1 MFRLLPWS
9 SAARGQPVTAQERAV
24 KGMAVSEQSQFP
36 APSPRSPTQQ
46 KLKRKRS
53 DSAGSE
59 VTRED
64 DKPVS
69 PDAAVV
75 GFQLSTLRDIT
86 ASESNDIDRS
96 RETPDSGVV
105 PDRQPSDPDSASAA
119 NKLDIPRISDLRQP
133 MAART
138 MDTEELRQT
147 LESQLSLEVLL
158 KHDELRMIEQ
168 EMAKCQVALE
178 QLRRCGEIPYP
189 GSGLTGPLAAV
200 SNGTG
205 PAVMPRSNPRPPA
218 SPSPWGANN
227 GAYTRHYARWLLPD
241 PRFDGGEADMVPS
254 SGAGKSPLDGRT
266 TRAAWADATTASSR
280 SQRGAAG
287 AKLQA
292 LSSGY
297 PPPKDKV
304 GPMIIKRKSDG
315 QLVKLVCL
323 DCRRDNFSSTQG
335 FINHCRIAHNRSFAS
350 HDAAAAASGEPVE
363 VDEAGTV
370 VGGQNEAPAA
380 GPAGYVH
387 PLIRSAL
394 QTDPAKG
401 AKQGPQTKASPPL
414 QQPVSSSSSQP
425 LPKSHTPK
433 RNFKGPNVSPASTFK
448 ASPQTPH
455 LSSLMLWKGIDIDL
469 SHIVNDA
476 LTKPDIDMLLSDDNS
491 DSETEDTPH
500 TQANHASSQLSI
512 RNNRLPTR
520 TVYAS
525 SQPQRPGSRKGM
537 DKRSLNHRS
546 PARFQTSPTLPSS
559 SGRITG
565 ERHLQAGRDID
576 MADSNSPNLSPN
588 TVESNQAPSLVSD
601 DGDYEAPSE
610 SESPSP
616 SSSGS
621 ENEGNKFDD
630 VEVQDGDDPNGD
642 SHASNSTSHLSGPA
656 KHHTQP
662 PIPTTPTRHGATRKD
677 DLSGSKNVS
686 HINTK
691 PIAPPSRDSKKR
703 YR

>member
-1 MFRLLPWS
+1 
-9 SAARGQPVTAQERAV
+9 
-24 KGMAVSEQSQFP
+24 MAVREQSRQ
-36 APSPRSPTQQ
+36 SSQLLSQSQSQT
-46 KLKRKRS
+46 LKRKRS

-59 VTRED
+59 VTTGNAVSVPKIDTLHKTTTLTDSDSKAHQGDTVDSDVDRE
-64 DKPVS
+64 
-69 PDAAVV
+69 
-75 GFQLSTLRDIT
+75 R
-86 ASESNDIDRS
+86 
-96 RETPDSGVV
+96 
-105 PDRQPSDPDSASAA
+105 DSAAS
-119 NKLDIPRISDLRQP
+119 KSKRVDIPKLNDLRQP
-133 MAART
+133 IAART

-205 PAVMPRSNPRPPA
+205 PSVMPARSSPRPPT
-218 SPSPWGANN
+218 SPSPWGTND

-241 PRFDGGEADMVPS
+241 PRFDGGEVEMVTLP
-254 SGAGKSPLDGRT
+254 SGAGKSPVVDGRT
-266 TRAAWADATTASSR
+266 TRASWADATTASSR
-280 SQRGAAG
+280 SHRGTAG

-297 PPPKDKV
+297 PPPKDKA

-315 QLVKLVCL
+315 QFVKLVCL

-370 VGGQNEAPAA
+370 VGGNSEPPAA

-394 QTDPAKG
+394 LTDPAKG
-401 AKQGPQTKASPPL
+401 AKHSNQQTKASANAAA
-414 QQPVSSSSSQP
+414 
-425 LPKSHTPK
+425 PKSVSASPRLQPQSSTP
-433 RNFKGPNVSPASTFK
+433 RRGPKKPDASPASAFK

-455 LSSLMLWKGIDIDL
+455 LSSLMLWKGFDIDL
-469 SHIVNDA
+469 SHVVNDA
-476 LTKPDIDMLLSDDNS
+476 LTKPDVEMFLSDENS
-491 DSETEDTPH
+491 DSEAEE
-500 TQANHASSQLSI
+500 NASHEQTSSKLSI
-512 RNNRLPTR
+512 QNNRLPGR

-537 DKRSLNHRS
+537 DKRSVPTRRS
-546 PARFQTSPTLPSS
+546 PGPLNTSTSTSPVLPLS
-559 SGRITG
+559 SGTAAR
-565 ERHLQAGRDID
+565 RHPQADQDID
-576 MADSNSPNLSPN
+576 MTDSNSPNLSPN

-601 DGDYEAPSE
+601 DGEYEAPSE

-616 SSSGS
+616 SSSSSEDEGS
-621 ENEGNKFDD
+621 KFDD
-630 VEVQDGDDPNGD
+630 VKVQDGDDPSAD
-642 SHASNSTSHLSGPA
+642 SNASNSTTGHISGPA
-656 KHHTQP
+656 KHHTRP
-662 PIPTTPTRHGATRKD
+662 PIPTTPTRRHTVGRKD
-677 DLSGSKNVS
+677 DLKNK
-686 HINTK
+686 N
-691 PIAPPSRDSKKR
+691 AKR
-703 YR
+703 HR

>member
-9 SAARGQPVTAQERAV
+9 SIARVKQVTGTAQEHPV
-24 KGMAVSEQSQFP
+24 KEMAVREQNPSSSQLQSQ
-36 APSPRSPTQQ
+36 SQSQT
-46 KLKRKRS
+46 LKRKRS

-59 VTRED
+59 VI
-64 DKPVS
+64 S
-69 PDAAVV
+69 QDAAGYSKIAALHRPTVSADNDSIA
-75 GFQLSTLRDIT
+75 QSRDVAEPRI
-86 ASESNDIDRS
+86 
-96 RETPDSGVV
+96 G
-105 PDRQPSDPDSASAA
+105 PDRDPVTKPTSKA
-119 NKLDIPRISDLRQP
+119 NIPKLHDLRQP
-133 MAART
+133 IAART

-147 LESQLSLEVLL
+147 LESQFSLEVLL

-200 SNGTG
+200 SNGSG
-205 PAVMPRSNPRPPA
+205 PAVMPPRSSPRPPA
-218 SPSPWGANN
+218 SPSPWGTND

-241 PRFDGGEADMVPS
+241 PRFDGGEVETVPLPS
-254 SGAGKSPLDGRT
+254 RAGKSPVVDGRT
-266 TRAAWADATTASSR
+266 TRASWADATTASSR
-280 SQRGAAG
+280 SHRGTAG

-297 PPPKDKV
+297 PPPKDKA
-304 GPMIIKRKSDG
+304 GPMIIKRKTDG
-315 QLVKLVCL
+315 QFVKLVCL

-370 VGGQNEAPAA
+370 VGGQSEPPAA

-394 QTDPAKG
+394 LTDPAKG
-401 AKQGPQTKASPPL
+401 AKHSNQQAKASTNPPIQSVTPSPQL
-414 QQPVSSSSSQP
+414 Q
-425 LPKSHTPK
+425 PKSSTP
-433 RNFKGPNVSPASTFK
+433 RGGPKKPDVSPASTFK

-469 SHIVNDA
+469 SHVVNDA
-476 LTKPDIDMLLSDDNS
+476 LTKPDVDMFLSDENS
-491 DSETEDTPH
+491 DSEVDENTSHGH
-500 TQANHASSQLSI
+500 TSSQLSI
-512 RNNRLPTR
+512 RNNRLPGR

-537 DKRSLNHRS
+537 DKRGAPTRRS
-546 PARFQTSPTLPSS
+546 PGLLHTSTSPTLYS
-559 SGRITG
+559 SGMA
-565 ERHLQAGRDID
+565 AGRHPEPDGD
-576 MADSNSPNLSPN
+576 MDMTGSNSPNLSPN

-601 DGDYEAPSE
+601 DGEYEAPSE

-621 ENEGNKFDD
+621 EDEGNTFDD
-630 VEVQDGDDPNGD
+630 VKVQDGDDPSAD
-642 SHASNSTSHLSGPA
+642 SNASNSTTGHISGPA
-656 KHHTQP
+656 KHHARP
-662 PIPTTPTRHGATRKD
+662 PIPTTPTRRHTVGRKD
-677 DLSGSKNVS
+677 ELKTKN
-686 HINTK
+686 
-691 PIAPPSRDSKKR
+691 AKR
-703 YR
+703 HR

>member
-9 SAARGQPVTAQERAV
+9 SIARVKQVTGSTVQEHPVKE
-24 KGMAVSEQSQFP
+24 MAVREQNPSSSQLQSQ
-36 APSPRSPTQQ
+36 SQSQT
-46 KLKRKRS
+46 LKRKRS

-59 VTRED
+59 VT
-64 DKPVS
+64 S
-69 PDAAVV
+69 QDA
-75 GFQLSTLRDIT
+75 
-86 ASESNDIDRS
+86 ASESKIAALHRAAASTDNDSIAQS
-96 RETPDSGVV
+96 RGVADSGAG
-105 PDRQPSDPDSASAA
+105 PDRDLATTLSSKPNIP
-119 NKLDIPRISDLRQP
+119 KLHDLRQP
-133 MAART
+133 IAART
-138 MDTEELRQT
+138 MDTEELRQA

-200 SNGTG
+200 SNGSG
-205 PAVMPRSNPRPPA
+205 PAIMPPRSSPRPPA
-218 SPSPWGANN
+218 SPSPWGAND

-241 PRFDGGEADMVPS
+241 PRFDGGEVETVTLPS
-254 SGAGKSPLDGRT
+254 AAGKSPVVDGRT
-266 TRAAWADATTASSR
+266 TRASWADATTASSR
-280 SQRGAAG
+280 SHRGTAG

-297 PPPKDKV
+297 PPPKDKA
-304 GPMIIKRKSDG
+304 GPMIIKRKTDG
-315 QLVKLVCL
+315 QFVKLVCL

-335 FINHCRIAHNRSFAS
+335 FINHCRIAHNRSFSS

-370 VGGQNEAPAA
+370 VGGQSEPPAA

-394 QTDPAKG
+394 LTDPAKG
-401 AKQGPQTKASPPL
+401 AKHSNQQTKASSNQSVTASPQL
-414 QQPVSSSSSQP
+414 Q
-425 LPKSHTPK
+425 PKSSTPRRVPK
-433 RNFKGPNVSPASTFK
+433 KPDISPASTFK

-469 SHIVNDA
+469 SHVVNDA
-476 LTKPDIDMLLSDDNS
+476 LTKPDVDMFLSDENS
-491 DSETEDTPH
+491 DSEADENSSHGQT
-500 TQANHASSQLSI
+500 NSQLSI
-512 RNNRLPTR
+512 RNNRLPSR

-537 DKRSLNHRS
+537 DKRGVPTRRS
-546 PARFQTSPTLPSS
+546 PGLLHTSTSPALSPSS
-559 SGRITG
+559 GTA
-565 ERHLQAGRDID
+565 AGRHPEPDRD
-576 MADSNSPNLSPN
+576 MDMTGSNSPNLSPN

-601 DGDYEAPSE
+601 DGEYEAPSE

-621 ENEGNKFDD
+621 EDEGNTFDD
-630 VEVQDGDDPNGD
+630 VKVQDGDDPSAD
-642 SHASNSTSHLSGPA
+642 SNASNSTTGHISGPA
-656 KHHTQP
+656 KQHARP
-662 PIPTTPTRHGATRKD
+662 PIPTTPTRRHTVSRKD
-677 DLSGSKNVS
+677 ELKTKN
-686 HINTK
+686 
-691 PIAPPSRDSKKR
+691 AKR
-703 YR
+703 HR